1 MFCCSS
7 VDAFSSRYLLVPCY
21 DETQDETFLRVA
33 QSASVSFCYQPL
45 MLCFMQTKEW
55 RLLCRWG
62 SQKTTRHLITTME
75 NVSCAQCCS
84 MKPGMGPPRVSKSI
98 KPGILSDLIVVR
110 DRKFK
115 KLLWS
120 EYLKSESDWSV
131 DLKSVQVPLSW
142 MMAPQNWF
150 LMTNQ
155 EKALRML
162 ANTVKL
168 FLLPWMRQALR
179 CQMEISYWKSLVSAK
194 IPIQGVYQI

>member
-1 MFCCSS
+1 MLSRVGCS
-7 VDAFSSRYLLVPCY
+7 LLPYY
-21 DETQDETFLRVA
+21 DETQDETFLHVS
-33 QSASVSFCYQPL
+33 QSATVSFCYRPL

-75 NVSCAQCCS
+75 NVLA
-84 MKPGMGPPRVSKSI
+84 
-98 KPGILSDLIVVR
+98 LSAVAWSLGWAHLESPSLSSLEFNLIV
-110 DRKFK
+110 
-115 KLLWS
+115 LWS
-120 EYLKSESDWSV
+120 ETENFKNCSDLNIIKSESDWSV

-142 MMAPQNWF
+142 MMAPQCWF
-150 LMTNQ
+150 LMTNH
-155 EKALRML
+155 EKAFRML

-168 FLLPWMRQALR
+168 FLLPWMRQALP